1 MSDIYNNA
9 IGETP
14 KASNDWLNLK
24 QKERFSLLSNTLDK
38 KKDFGEILELVFAN
52 DSGEITFRFKRE
64 TSPSERG
71 SILLD
76 LEFFL
81 KKEIYE
87 FLYVSIEPIGD
98 KNSLRRL
105 RGIDIIKGVDES

>member
-14 KASNDWLNLK
+14 KASVAWLNLK
-24 QKERFSLLSNTLDK
+24 QKDRFVLIDNKLKTRK
-38 KKDFGEILELVFAN
+38 EFGEILELVFAN

-64 TSPSERG
+64 TSPFERG

-81 KKEIYE
+81 KKELYD

>member
-52 DSGEITFRFKRE
+52 DSGEITF
-64 TSPSERG
+64 SG
-71 SILLD
+71 S
-76 LEFFL
+76 
-81 KKEIYE
+81 Y
-87 FLYVSIEPIGD
+87 
-98 KNSLRRL
+98 KNLNR
-105 RGIDIIKGVDES
+105 I

>member
-1 MSDIYNNA
+1 MSDIYSNA

-14 KASNDWLNLK
+14 KPDDSWLSLK
-24 QKERFSLLSNTLDK
+24 QKDRFAIISNKLK
-38 KKDFGEILELVFAN
+38 MKKDLDQILELVFAN